1 MSYLRKVPDRKLKS
15 CVYSKSLNHHGTRGK
30 SSTGTWFCQNIGRK
44 WKSEVPM
51 AEKLLHENFMAQA
64 FEESSVMGIILKC
77 CLENTTP
84 IYYWNWYFSLV
95 LLLSFGQNPWLD
107 SSNESFVLLDLFLC
121 LKGSVPTPSSFFPS
135 LSAKLLTGGLL
146 VSWGSRN
153 AFHNNVHSYSRE
165 CHSFC

>member
-1 MSYLRKVPDRKLKS
+1 MGLEESHPQALGSVK
-15 CVYSKSLNHHGTRGK
+15 
-30 SSTGTWFCQNIGRK
+30 NIGRK

-64 FEESSVMGIILKC
+64 FEESSVMDIILKC

-84 IYYWNWYFSLV
+84 IYYSNRYFSLV

-107 SSNESFVLLDLFLC
+107 SSNKSSVLPDLFLC
-121 LKGSVPTPSSFFPS
+121 LKGSVPAPSSFFPS
-135 LSAKLLTGGLL
+135 LSAKLLTRGLL

-153 AFHNNVHSYSRE
+153 ASHNYVHSYPRE